1 MFGNKGVGFW
11 VVKNKILFVQ
21 INRKTQKNTTTSL
34 LQVLDNFISILLLTF
49 LEKH

>member
-1 MFGNKGVGFW
+1 MFGNKVIGFW
-11 VVKNKILFVQ
+11 VVKNTILFVQ

-34 LQVLDNFISILLLTF
+34 LQVVDNFILILLITF